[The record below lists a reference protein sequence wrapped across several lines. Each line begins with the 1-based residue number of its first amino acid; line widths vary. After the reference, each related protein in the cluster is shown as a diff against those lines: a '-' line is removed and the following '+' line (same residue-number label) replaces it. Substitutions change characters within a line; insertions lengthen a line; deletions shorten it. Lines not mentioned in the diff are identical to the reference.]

1 MYVLAS
7 QNAYLL
13 NLVLPPLVGCSLP
26 RKTRKQQEREEKQRE
41 EELAAQL
48 QREAEAIS
56 AAENKP
62 FEVPCDASLLK
73 YLEEVGEKIQPL
85 PTTREQVKALAM

>member
-1 MYVLAS
+1 LCIIFC
-7 QNAYLL
+7 LI
-13 NLVLPPLVGCSLP
+13 

-41 EELAAQL
+41 EELQAQL

-62 FEVPCDASLLK
+62 YEAPCDSTLLK
-73 YLEEVGEKIQPL
+73 FIDEVVDKIQPL
-85 PTTREQVKALAM
+85 PTTREQVKALAT